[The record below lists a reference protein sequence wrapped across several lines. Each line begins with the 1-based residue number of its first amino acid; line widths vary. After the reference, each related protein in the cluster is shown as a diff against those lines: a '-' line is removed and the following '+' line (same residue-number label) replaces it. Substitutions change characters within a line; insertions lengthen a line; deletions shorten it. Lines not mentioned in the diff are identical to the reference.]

1 VTAPIAASALAT
13 ASRHTLARSS
23 RNIFK
28 RWVHQVQGPGTL
40 NNVTRDDLGDDPTSA
55 LVRDGYASI
64 VLAIAEGDAGALAEL
79 YDATVSKVHAL
90 VRSIIRNVDDAEEVT
105 CDVYTQAWQVA
116 AQFDAQRGSVMA
128 WLLMIA
134 RSRSL
139 DALRRQRRRERL
151 IDDAAPTHDVA
162 DPRTSLA
169 PDDYLNLFQLGTV
182 VHSAMSA
189 LPPDR
194 RALVGM
200 AFFDD
205 LSHAEIA
212 NHTGL
217 PLGTVKSNLRRALH
231 TLRDSLYARDE
242 L

>member
-1 VTAPIAASALAT
+1 MTGLSAASALAT
-13 ASRHTLARSS
+13 APRPALGRSN

-28 RWVHQVQGPGTL
+28 TRVLQVPGPRTL
-40 NNVTRDDLGDDPTSA
+40 NNVTRDDLSDDPASA
-55 LVRDGYASI
+55 LVGDEYASI
-64 VLAIAEGDAGALAEL
+64 VVAIAEGDAGALAEL

-105 CDVYTQAWQVA
+105 CDVYTQAWHAA

-128 WLLMIA
+128 WLLTIA

-139 DALRRQRRRERL
+139 DALRRRRRRQRL
-151 IDDAAPTHDVA
+151 VDAAASQFIV
-162 DPRTSLA
+162 DPGTSLA
-169 PDDYLNLFQLGTV
+169 PDHYLGLFQLGTL

-217 PLGTVKSNLRRALH
+217 PLGTVKSHLRRALH
-231 TLRDSLYARDE
+231 TLRDSLYPRDE
-242 L
+242 V

>member
-1 VTAPIAASALAT
+1 MTAPIAASALAT
-13 ASRHTLARSS
+13 ASRHTLARSTRS
-23 RNIFK
+23 IFMT
-28 RWVHQVQGPGTL
+28 WVRQVRVPGTL
-40 NNVTRDDLGDDPTSA
+40 NNVTRDELSNDPASA
-55 LVRDGYASI
+55 LVREEYVSI
-64 VLAIAEGDAGALAEL
+64 VAAIAAGDSGALAEL
-79 YDATVSKVHAL
+79 YDATVNKVHAL

-116 AQFDAQRGSVMA
+116 AQFDAERGSVMA

-139 DALRRQRRRERL
+139 DALRRQRRHEQL
-151 IDDAAPTHDVA
+151 IDDAAPIQDIA
-162 DPRTSLA
+162 DPCTSLA
-169 PDDYLNLFQLGTV
+169 ADHYLNLFQLGTI
-182 VHSAMSA
+182 VHAAMSA

-212 NHTGL
+212 KHTGL
-217 PLGTVKSNLRRALH
+217 PLGTVKSTLRRALH
-231 TLRDSLYARDE
+231 MLRDSLYHQNE